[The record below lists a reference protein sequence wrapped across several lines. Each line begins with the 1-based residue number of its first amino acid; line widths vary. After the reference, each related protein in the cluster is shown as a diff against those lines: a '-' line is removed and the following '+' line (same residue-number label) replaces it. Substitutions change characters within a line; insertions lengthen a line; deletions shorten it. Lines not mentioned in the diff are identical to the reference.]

1 MTSNYIKD
9 FIQVENNNAIKSNR
23 IQDNTNFTST
33 NIKTKQNENIINQ
46 IKMNTPMNNNI
57 NNLRNFDSSKTFS
70 TKNANGKK
78 FVFNEK
84 PEKSEVYQQINL
96 QGSNNNLLRTNIM
109 NNNIDKINNLNRF
122 TKIGKENS
130 ITQKASDK
138 IRNLFTSKFAE
149 K

>member
-78 FVFNEK
+78 
-84 PEKSEVYQQINL
+84 
-96 QGSNNNLLRTNIM
+96 LL
-109 NNNIDKINNLNRF
+109 
-122 TKIGKENS
+122 
-130 ITQKASDK
+130 SD
-138 IRNLFTSKFAE
+138 ISL
-149 K
+149 